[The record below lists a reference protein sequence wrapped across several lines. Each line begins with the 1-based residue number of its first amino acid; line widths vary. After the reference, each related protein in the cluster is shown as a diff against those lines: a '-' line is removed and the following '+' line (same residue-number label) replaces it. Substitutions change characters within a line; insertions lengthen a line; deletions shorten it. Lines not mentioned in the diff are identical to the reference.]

1 MQMRKN
7 RQPSCH
13 PENHRRARYS
23 RVKTKGSKIVDQALL
38 NRLAGLSVRISRR
51 VEGNMT
57 GKHRSPFHGSS
68 VEFAQH
74 REYVPGDEIRHV
86 DWRSYARTDRYYV
99 KQFEDETNVRV
110 HLVLDTSASMDFA
123 HESNDTKFVYGCRLA
138 AAMAWCFIRQGD
150 AIGLLAHGARID
162 KYVPP
167 SSQANQFWRL
177 VETLEALKP
186 SGPTRLGEA
195 LVKVAELSGR
205 RSHVIILS
213 DCLDFDGQLTG
224 LARQL
229 VNRSHDVTVVHILDR
244 AEVEFPFGEVTR
256 FEELESDDFLLVDPR
271 AMRSRILESVRGLA
285 KTIENRV

>member
-1 MQMRKN
+1 M
-7 RQPSCH
+7 
-13 PENHRRARYS
+13 A
-23 RVKTKGSKIVDQALL
+23 
-38 NRLAGLSVRISRR
+38 VRIKRR

-57 GKHRSPFHGSS
+57 GKHRSPYHGSS

-110 HLVLDTSASMDFA
+110 HLVIDTSESMDFSHA
-123 HESNDTKFVYGCRLA
+123 AQDTKFLYSCRLA

-150 AIGLLAHGARID
+150 AVGLLAHGNRVV

-167 SSQANQFWRL
+167 SAQANQFWRM
-177 VETLEALKP
+177 VETLEEIKP
-186 SGPTRLGEA
+186 RGPTRLGDA
-195 LVKVAELSGR
+195 LLKVAELSGR

-213 DCLDFDGQLTG
+213 DCLDFDGRLTG

-229 VNRSHDVTVVHILDR
+229 ANRSHDVTVVHVLDR
-244 AEVEFPFGEVTR
+244 AEIEFPFGEVTR
-256 FEELESDDFLLVDPR
+256 FEELESEEFLLVDPR
-271 AMRSRILESVRGLA
+271 AMRTEYLRQVEAWRAQLKAELREGNVNYVPVMTDDQVDHVMFEWLA
-285 KTIENRV
+285 GTQR